1 MAVEFGSTQLT
12 YRELNDRA
20 NQLAHYLRDCGVGA
34 EVPVGICMERSAEMV
49 VALLAILKAGGAY
62 VPLDIDYPADRLSF
76 MMADSGARVLVTQ
89 SHFQPALAGHQA
101 HSVIVDRDRD
111 LISRYS
117 THNLPPL
124 TTPKNLAYVIYTSG
138 STGVPKGI
146 GITLRSILRLV
157 RNTNYIRISPD
168 DVIAQ
173 ASNASFDAATFELW
187 GALLHGARLQV
198 MTREVLLTPTAFEA
212 ALKLHGVSVLFM
224 TTALFN
230 QMVRHDPAT
239 FATVAHL
246 LFGGEQV
253 DAECVREVIRS
264 GVGPDRLLHV
274 YGPTETTTYATW
286 HEVRDLHARAETVPI
301 GRGIANTDIYVLDPG
316 QQIVPV
322 AVKGELYVG
331 GDGLAR
337 GYLNRPEL
345 TAEKF
350 VPHPFSTIPG
360 ERLYQTG
367 DIVRWNVVGEVE
379 YVGRIDHQVK
389 SRGFRIE
396 TGEIEAAL
404 LAHERVREAVV
415 IIREDV
421 PGEKHLVAY
430 VSADVE
436 TTSHELRSYL
446 RQRLPD
452 YMIPS
457 FFVLLDHLPL
467 NANGKV
473 DRPALREP
481 QPEEALVTAVYVAPR
496 TPTEQRIADI
506 WARVLGVER
515 IGINDSFFD
524 LGGHSLLAMQLISRI
539 REDFGLEVPLVHL
552 FENPTI
558 ATLAEIVDSI
568 WWARQES
575 AVLVGPGGEEY
586 EEGTL

>member
-1 MAVEFGSTQLT
+1 
-12 YRELNDRA
+12 
-20 NQLAHYLRDCGVGA
+20 
-34 EVPVGICMERSAEMV
+34 MERSAEMV

-76 MMADSGARVLVTQ
+76 MMADSGATVLVTQ
-89 SHFQPALAGHQA
+89 SHLQHALAEHQA
-101 HSVIVDRDRD
+101 RLVIPDRDRE

-117 THNLPPL
+117 TDNLTL
-124 TTPKNLAYVIYTSG
+124 VTTPENLAYVIYTSG

-157 RNTNYIRISPD
+157 RNTNYVRISPA

-173 ASNASFDAATFELW
+173 ASNASFDAATFEIW

-198 MTREVLLTPTAFEA
+198 MTREVLLTPHAFEA
-212 ALKLHGVSVLFM
+212 ALKTHGVSVLFL

-230 QMVRHDPAT
+230 QMVRHDPGT

-253 DAECVREVIRS
+253 DAECVRNVIRS
-264 GVGPDRLLHV
+264 GVGPERLLHV

-286 HEVRDLHARAETVPI
+286 HEVKELHARAETVPI
-301 GRGIANTDIYVLDPG
+301 GRGIANTDIYVLDSG

-331 GDGLAR
+331 GDGVAR

-350 VPHPFSTIPG
+350 VPHPFSVIPG

-389 SRGFRIE
+389 IRGFRIE

-404 LAHERVREAVV
+404 IAHERVREAVV
-415 IIREDV
+415 MVREGV

-430 VSADVE
+430 VAGE
-436 TTSHELRSYL
+436 AGTTSHELRSYL

-457 FFVLLDHLPL
+457 FVVLLDRLPL

-473 DRPALREP
+473 DRAALREP
-481 QPEEALVTAVYVAPR
+481 QPEEALASAVYIAPR

-506 WARVLGVER
+506 WARVLGVEP
-515 IGINDSFFD
+515 IGIDDSFFD

-539 REDFGLEVPLVHL
+539 SEDIGLKVPLVHL
-552 FENPTI
+552 FENPTV
-558 ATLAEIVDSI
+558 AGLAEIVDSI

-586 EEGTL
+586 EGGTL